1 MSFLLQVRGFA
12 QLRGG
17 LLKFCTWLRTQNQ
30 YPRVPICTSVS
41 LDRMS
46 TLGIV
51 RDNSAVRRPLQETSD
66 RHAYVVLS
74 TLSRTALRLSI
85 VPRPTVRQQSAEQQ
99 SVVSVSVARVVST
112 TGPTPVPRL
121 PAVQAGVL
129 YLVLLKDNKEKAT
142 ALDNKGRRGQL
153 LHYCYYYIV
162 YH

>member
-51 RDNSAVRRPLQETSD
+51 RDNSAVATVLCTRVAQATAAVGLLDIWLLDYRKQESYWMAAA
-66 RHAYVVLS
+66 RCVM
-74 TLSRTALRLSI
+74 
-85 VPRPTVRQQSAEQQ
+85 RQQLL
-99 SVVSVSVARVVST
+99 RI
-112 TGPTPVPRL
+112 RL
-121 PAVQAGVL
+121 NF
-129 YLVLLKDNKEKAT
+129 KS
-142 ALDNKGRRGQL
+142 
-153 LHYCYYYIV
+153 
-162 YH
+162 

>member
-51 RDNSAVRRPLQETSD
+51 RDNSAVENYN
-66 RHAYVVLS
+66 AC
-74 TLSRTALRLSI
+74 LRMCTKDTFFN
-85 VPRPTVRQQSAEQQ
+85 RKE
-99 SVVSVSVARVVST
+99 
-112 TGPTPVPRL
+112 RL
-121 PAVQAGVL
+121 RNGSPC
-129 YLVLLKDNKEKAT
+129 D
-142 ALDNKGRRGQL
+142 
-153 LHYCYYYIV
+153 
-162 YH
+162 